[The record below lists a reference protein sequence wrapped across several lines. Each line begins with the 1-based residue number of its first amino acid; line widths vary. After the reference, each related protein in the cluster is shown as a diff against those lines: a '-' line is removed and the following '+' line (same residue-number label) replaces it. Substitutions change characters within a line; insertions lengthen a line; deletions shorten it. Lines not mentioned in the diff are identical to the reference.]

1 MNIGPSDARDLT
13 FYEYTA
19 TLANWE
25 AMHETGGNSLPD
37 LTAEQMDAMSA
48 RMAAKGYKVLN

>member
-1 MNIGPSDARDLT
+1 MHIGPSEARDLT

-25 AMHETGGNSLPD
+25 AMHESGGNALPD
-37 LTAEQMDAMSA
+37 LTNDQMDAMTA